1 MQLIIS
7 NYTTMNNWKDVPH
20 LFANGKFKIE
30 IHYKKDD
37 KEIYDFDYT
46 NLLEATLYP
55 DHCRLFA
62 RNINDMSDEEIMGL
76 PFHFKKEAL
85 LKSCADGVIPH
96 MDFITLLDKGIYP
109 FDQSH
114 FEDGTVIDIKEFD
127 NE

>member
-1 MQLIIS
+1 
-7 NYTTMNNWKDVPH
+7 MNDWKDVPH
-20 LFANGKFKIE
+20 LFANGNFKIE

-62 RNINDMSDEEIMGL
+62 RKIEDMTLEEVQSMPHLQNIDSSEKDFWIKRIIRRANEGTLELNEVLHLTSIAVYPLHQSDFG
-76 PFHFKKEAL
+76 KN
-85 LKSCADGVIPH
+85 
-96 MDFITLLDKGIYP
+96 
-109 FDQSH
+109 
-114 FEDGTVIDIKEFD
+114 VIDIKEFD